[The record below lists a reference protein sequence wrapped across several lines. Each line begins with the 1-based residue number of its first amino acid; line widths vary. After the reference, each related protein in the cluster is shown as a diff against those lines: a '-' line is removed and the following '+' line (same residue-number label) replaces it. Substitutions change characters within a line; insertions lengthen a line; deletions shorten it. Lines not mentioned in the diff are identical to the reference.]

1 MPIPPQDRRPPRG
14 AHNQTESEPDMRHIA
29 IIVAAVALL
38 AAGCSSGDASSGD
51 IPGAP
56 ATAAPRSGAI
66 DDLADVRGAVVRIE
80 AKGTYEYPEGT
91 GYNEGFTGSGF
102 FISPDGIA
110 VTNNHVV
117 TGAAF
122 LQVYV
127 DGEDEPRNAKILGV
141 SECSDLAVIDVD
153 GDGYPY
159 LAWSD
164 ETLKVG
170 LGVYAAGHPLG
181 DHEYTLLDGIIS
193 KEAADGESS
202 WASVDHVIE
211 HTADILPGNSGGP
224 LVTEGGYVVGVN
236 YAGDDS
242 GQAFAIGHS
251 EAQPVIAK
259 LSTGVDVA
267 SIGINGTAINDP
279 DDGSG
284 IWVHSV
290 GSGSPADLLGIRGG
304 DAVTEIEGII
314 PATDGTMSDY
324 CDVLRGHEES
334 DALQI
339 EVWRISEG
347 VYLEG
352 TLNTEKVLAP
362 VPGQAPDPADGTA
375 SGEPVDPP
383 AEPVDPGEGGDDGS
397 DGGDADAAFTRPTV
411 GTCLD
416 LENKDLFL
424 AGSPWQPT
432 SCDLPHMFELYDI
445 IELEGGP
452 FPGDEAIWE
461 AGAEACLAMFPTY
474 VEIDFESSI
483 YSIVPWGPA
492 EDVWN
497 TGDTDI
503 YCAIGSYPEG
513 SELIGSA
520 YQSGQ

>member
-1 MPIPPQDRRPPRG
+1 MEL
-14 AHNQTESEPDMRHIA
+14 ESDMRHLA
-29 IIVAAVALL
+29 IIVATVALL
-38 AAGCSSGDASSGD
+38 AAGCSSSDASSDD
-51 IPGAP
+51 IGGAP
-56 ATAAPRSGAI
+56 ATTAPRSGAV

-80 AKGTYEYPEGT
+80 AKGTFEYPEGT

-153 GDGYPY
+153 GEGYPY

-164 ETLKVG
+164 ETLEVG
-170 LGVYAAGHPLG
+170 LNVYAAGHPLG

-224 LVTEGGYVVGVN
+224 LVTDGGYLVGVN

-242 GQAFAIGHS
+242 GQAFAIGHA

-267 SIGINGTAINDP
+267 SIGINGTAIYDP

-324 CDVLRGHEES
+324 CDVLRGHEET

-339 EVWRISEG
+339 EVWRNSDG

-352 TLNTEKVLAP
+352 TLNTEKILAP
-362 VPGQAPDPADGTA
+362 VSGQAPDPADGTA

-383 AEPVDPGEGGDDGS
+383 AEPVDPPPAEPADPPAEPVDPESDPDGGDDAVWRAPVVGECMDRGNAEAFRENQYWELTPC
-397 DGGDADAAFTRPTV
+397 DG
-411 GTCLD
+411 
-416 LENKDLFL
+416 
-424 AGSPWQPT
+424 
-432 SCDLPHMFELYDI
+432 PHFYEAYAVV
-445 IELEGGP
+445 ELEGGP
-452 FPGDEAIWE
+452 YPGEESVSAIGQDICLTSFVGYVGIDFQDSAYGIANQYPSEGVWE
-461 AGAEACLAMFPTY
+461 AGGTTVRCLIRPY
-474 VEIDFESSI
+474 
-483 YSIVPWGPA
+483 
-492 EDVWN
+492 ED
-497 TGDTDI
+497 DAD
-503 YCAIGSYPEG
+503 
-513 SELIGSA
+513 LIGSA
-520 YQSGQ
+520 YQTNQ